1 MFKQEKGITLVS
13 LVITIIVML
22 ILAGVSLSMVMG
34 DNSVLTQATDAVDE
48 TERATVSDEIAL
60 GIGAVQTKYY
70 AQYAN
75 TTGKITMY
83 EMLTKGLPT
92 NDFVNADT
100 VELYAASGD
109 KENVKLVYTH
119 KNGNVY
125 YADLTV
131 STNSITVV
139 NVTCVTRNNEAVVEG
154 VTVESIKEGLTKVFP
169 SA

>member
-75 TTGKITMY
+75 TTGKVTMY

-92 NDFVNADT
+92 NDFVNGT

-125 YADLTV
+125 YTDLTV

-139 NVTCVTRNNEAVVEG
+139 NVTCVTRNSEAVVEG
-154 VTVESIKEGLTKVFP
+154 VTVESITNGLTKVFP